1 MKKLKMILYGLYMLL
16 FILIFILVFSIVNL
30 NNKEKKEYTDDNIKY
45 EVFKV
50 GYLSIS
56 DSLIIDDYDDF
67 VKYFNNNSNSRYDSN
82 GNIVYKS
89 TGEIINKYDR
99 KYFNKKSLGVI
110 YVSVPGGND
119 TVIVNNISIIND
131 VLSINYYV
139 KDNSYTEDMSGYYIV
154 VEINKDV
161 KRINNGY

>member
-67 VKYFNNNSNSRYDSN
+67 VKYFNNNSNSRY
-82 GNIVYKS
+82 
-89 TGEIINKYDR
+89 NKYDR